1 MTAFRSTRLAL
12 FHGWTASP
20 LWERT
25 GSEIGNL
32 DLTEL
37 PVSDGLRQRLRDWNA
52 RCDEILSA
60 HAYHWPDEQTHKEIV
75 GQGSALATELRAELG
90 IEIVYRPDGE
100 ADDRERV
107 APSQESSGDATWAA
121 CSPLSGETYRPRL
134 GWPGTDPPTR

>member
-1 MTAFRSTRLAL
+1 MTAFHSTRLAL

-25 GSEIGNL
+25 GSEISNL

-75 GQGSALATELRAELG
+75 AQGSALAAELRADLG
-90 IEIVYRPDGE
+90 IEIVYQLDGD
-100 ADDRERV
+100 ADERQRV
-107 APSQESSGDATWAA
+107 AP
-121 CSPLSGETYRPRL
+121 PRQ
-134 GWPGTDPPTR
+134 